1 MISEIVPTNAWLKL
15 GRMMQENIQ
24 AKSKTEENDSKY
36 VTKEQKAY
44 TEYMRSKYG
53 ANWLY
58 KVKDTFDDRA
68 FLRNIRQIMQTD
80 FEERC
85 VQQEQ
90 QEELQQEQERLD
102 FIEDLNHFIQ
112 EQEKMERQLHD
123 RVICPQA
130 FRQWQYDHMDEYERF
145 AHLL

>member
-1 MISEIVPTNAWLKL
+1 MISEIVHTNEWLKL

-24 AKSKTEENDSKY
+24 AKSKTEDNDSKY
-36 VTKEQKAY
+36 VTNGQKAY
-44 TEYMRSKYG
+44 TEYICSKYG

-58 KVKDTFDDRA
+58 KVKNTVDDRA
-68 FLRNIRQIMQTD
+68 FLRNMRQIMHKD

-85 VQQEQ
+85 VQHEQ
-90 QEELQQEQERLD
+90 QEELQQQQERID

-112 EQEKMERQLHD
+112 EEEKMERQLRD

-130 FRQWQYDHMDEYERF
+130 FRQWQYDHADEYERF
-145 AHLL
+145 SHLL